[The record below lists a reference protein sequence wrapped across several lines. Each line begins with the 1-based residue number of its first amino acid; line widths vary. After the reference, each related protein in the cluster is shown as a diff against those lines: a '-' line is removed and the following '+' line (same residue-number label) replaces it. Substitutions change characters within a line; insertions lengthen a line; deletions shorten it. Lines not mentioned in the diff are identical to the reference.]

1 MSNYFGTDGIRGNAN
16 EGILRSDQLVVL
28 AHSIADWLMS
38 QNVARPLIYLGRD
51 PRISGSMMEH
61 TLAGAFAATGAH
73 VRLMGV
79 VPTPAVSHAVVKNRA
94 DLGVMISASHN
105 PFGDNGIKLFQQD
118 GHKLSNNEQDA
129 IELFLQDTARPTLW
143 KTHDQ
148 IGTVEV
154 VDRSLSDYLDFCKE
168 TLPAEC
174 NFNGMH
180 IVLDTSNGSMFK
192 CAPQLFRDLGA
203 RVTILHDQPDGL
215 NINKNCGSQ
224 HTQDLAS
231 MVQEKQ
237 ADLGIAFDGDG
248 DRCIAVDENGMELRG
263 DQLLTICA
271 LELKRRNELTDNA
284 LVVTVMS
291 NLGLHLAMQDHGVK
305 VEVSGV
311 GDRNVMEKMQTCSA
325 VLGGEDSGHV
335 IYRNFHTT
343 GDGLITAIQ
352 LIRAL
357 RASGQ
362 PLSELATCMQLY
374 PQTMVNVSVSKKPPL
389 ETIPSIQKKIEWAN
403 ATLGMQG
410 RVLIRYSGTESL
422 CRVMVEGRD
431 EDQINEIA
439 SALATC
445 IESHLA

>member
-168 TLPAEC
+168 TLPVEC

-263 DQLLTICA
+263 DQL
-271 LELKRRNELTDNA
+271 LTDNA

-403 ATLGMQG
+403 ATLGKQG

>member
-362 PLSELATCMQLY
+362 LLSELATCMQLY

-403 ATLGMQG
+403 ASLGKAG
-410 RVLIRYSGTESL
+410 RVLMRDSGTESL
-422 CRVMVEGRD
+422 CE
-431 EDQINEIA
+431 
-439 SALATC
+439 
-445 IESHLA
+445 